1 MIYSSKAREGE
12 KDLKAPLGTKPFKVK
27 LNKDLPDARWGRVF
41 FVPKKEVMYLKLTI
55 KQQRFADEYI
65 ISGNATDAAI
75 KAGYAKKAAYQ
86 QGAENLKKPHIRE
99 YIDKR
104 LEEIN
109 DKSIAKQ
116 EEVLQY
122 LTEVLRGKS
131 SATEIVVEMVG
142 DGTSEAKLIVKPPS
156 EKERIKAAELLGKR
170 YGAFTDKVSVD
181 GNIAVEF
188 VGYDDVE
195 E

>member
-1 MIYSSKAREGE
+1 M
-12 KDLKAPLGTKPFKVK
+12 
-27 LNKDLPDARWGRVF
+27 
-41 FVPKKEVMYLKLTI
+41 KLTI

-65 ISGNATDAAI
+65 ISGNATEAAM

-142 DGTSEAKLIVKPPS
+142 DGTSEAKLVVKPPS

-170 YGAFTDKVSVD
+170 YGSFTEKVEVGADLELNVKVDYGD
-181 GNIAVEF
+181 GN
-188 VGYDDVE
+188 D
-195 E
+195 